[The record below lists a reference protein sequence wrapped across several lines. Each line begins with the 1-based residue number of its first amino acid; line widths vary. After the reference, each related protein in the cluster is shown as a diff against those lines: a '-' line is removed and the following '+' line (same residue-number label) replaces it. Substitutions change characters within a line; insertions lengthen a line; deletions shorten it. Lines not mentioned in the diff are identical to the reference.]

1 MRLRQQSQ
9 LGVALITAI
18 LVMSLA
24 TITAVAMTVR
34 KQVDFRRSEN
44 MLLHDQAYLYLLG
57 AEDWAKQILLRDRNN
72 NDYDSLKDDWATI
85 LPPMPVD
92 GGSIGGHIE
101 DLQGRFNLNNLAN
114 GDPESPDAQR
124 FRKMLANI
132 NAPTELVNTIMDW
145 IDADQELRF
154 PGGAEDVQYLS
165 GDHPYRTS
173 NRLLESPTEI
183 LYVKG
188 MTYEIYEQLEPAIT
202 ALPESNLE
210 INVNTA
216 PATVLQSIIE
226 DFTTADAEKFIEERT
241 KEPFK
246 KIEDF
251 LQHPMIKGRKVVTTG
266 IAVSSRYFL
275 LKAQAKIGRTQSEL
289 QSILYRPDAKT
300 IRAIVRS
307 EGGI

>member
-1 MRLRQQSQ
+1 MRRLRAQSQ

-72 NDYDSLKDDWATI
+72 NDYDSMKDDWATI

-92 GGSIGGHIE
+92 GGSIGGHVE

-145 IDADQELRF
+145 IDPDQELRF
-154 PGGAEDVQYLS
+154 PGGAEDVQYMS
-165 GDHPYRTS
+165 GNNPYRTS
-173 NRLLESPTEI
+173 NRLLQSPTEI

-188 MTYEIYEQLEPAIT
+188 MTYDIYEQLEPAIT
-202 ALPESNLE
+202 ALPETTE
-210 INVNTA
+210 ININTA
-216 PATVLQSIIE
+216 SAIVLQSIIE
-226 DFTTADAEKFIEERT
+226 DFTVTDAEKFIAERD

-251 LQHPMIKGRKVVTTG
+251 LQHPMIKGRKVSTNG
-266 IAVSSRYFL
+266 ISVSSRYFL
-275 LKAQAKIGRTQSEL
+275 LKAQAKIGRAQAEL
-289 QSILYRPDAKT
+289 QSILYRADQKT
-300 IRAIVRS
+300 IRAVMRS
-307 EGGI
+307 QGGF